1 LKYHQAT
8 HHEIV
13 SISSDKARAPSEG
26 TKRRARA
33 VAVALRRG
41 ARRRAPRPARA
52 RMSKLIAV
60 VADEDTVAGL
70 CLAGVGA

>member
-1 LKYHQAT
+1 MK
-8 HHEIV
+8 
-13 SISSDKARAPSEG
+13 SISSEGARPVGRDEA
-26 TKRRARA
+26 TARA